1 MKDTK
6 EPFSRLSRRRFLY
19 DTGGLAAAAALAGC
33 GSSGSVSL
41 PPVTSFTDTDILN
54 FALNLEYLEAEF
66 YLRAAMGSGLST
78 SDAGNGAGTVTAPSA
93 SMIPGTTA
101 AQAEYINAIAQDELN
116 HVRFLRSALGSAAV
130 SRPNI
135 DFTDAFTAAAIAAGV
150 ISSGSTF
157 NPFSSFADFLLG
169 AFVFEDVG
177 VTAYTGAAPLLS
189 SSTLLN
195 AAAGLQAT
203 EAYHAGEIRTL
214 IAATASGAG
223 ASQAEL
229 QAANQISSLRATLGG
244 GNETP
249 ISTGLDPTT
258 GAVNST
264 SGSTIVAAA
273 SGTSTAYARTPSQV
287 LHIVY
292 ATGNGAGVSQ
302 GGFFPNGLNGNI
314 KTTLA

>member
-1 MKDTK
+1 MKSIKDQ
-6 EPFSRLSRRRFLY
+6 FSQVSRRRFLY
-19 DTGGLAAAAALAGC
+19 GAGGVTATAALVGC
-33 GSSGSVSL
+33 GSSGTVSL
-41 PPVTSFTDTDILN
+41 PPVTSFSDTDILN

-66 YLRAAMGSGLST
+66 YLRAATGSGLSAT
-78 SDAGNGAGTVTAPSA
+78 DAGSGAGTVTAA
-93 SMIPGTTA
+93 SGSTVPGTTA

-135 DFTDAFTAAAIAAGV
+135 DFTNAFTAAAVAAGV
-150 ISSGSTF
+150 ITSGNTF
-157 NPFSSFADFLLG
+157 NPFSSFPNFLLG

-203 EAYHAGEIRTL
+203 EAYHASEIRTL
-214 IAATASGAG
+214 IAATASGPG

-229 QAANQISSLRATLGG
+229 QAANKISSLRATLGG

-249 ISTGLDPTT
+249 ISTGLDPTS
-258 GAVNST
+258 GAVNT
-264 SGSTIVAAA
+264 PNGSTIVAAA